1 MIKTILKNLGLLCIF
16 SFIFMYAGSFI
27 AFFTNFLVFMEY
39 PDRVCLSYAISCLLY
54 LIAFYLYGQ
63 SNGYI
68 LTSKLRFDKKEQ
80 ILGTIIGV
88 LIYSLI
94 AFVLIFCP
102 KGIQRLP
109 LNFYG
114 IGVIQLYVFDHL
126 FGSVT
131 VSAKSAYTLVFA
143 ETPLFIGIRLLGLFV
158 GRYMRIS
165 ETPALDELND
175 RVVAERKE
183 EKKSWK
189 DSIINKE

>member
-1 MIKTILKNLGLLCIF
+1 MIKTILKNIGLLCIF
-16 SFIFMYAGSFI
+16 SFLFLYAGSFI

-39 PDRVCLSYAISCLLY
+39 PDRVCLSYTISCLLY
-54 LIAFYLYGQ
+54 LVAFYLYGQ

-94 AFVLIFCP
+94 ALVLIFCP

-114 IGVIQLYVFDHL
+114 IGMIQLFVFDHL
-126 FGSVT
+126 FGFVT
-131 VSAKSAYTLVFA
+131 VSVKSAYTLVFI
-143 ETPLFIGIRLLGLFV
+143 ETPIFIGIRLLGLFV
-158 GRYMRIS
+158 GRYMRVS

-183 EKKSWK
+183 EKRSWK
-189 DSIINKE
+189 DNINIGE